1 MNDVSDSPTAT
12 VDGNEVDFRSESI
25 DKSGDYGLSR
35 WNACTWQLRRENYLV
50 CMGERC
56 RYRFCQRDDDQLPE
70 VGTPCGWEIIVA
82 DKLASEFDGL
92 FSTDGLGSYLE
103 DRLALKREWVAAH
116 LLSNRAAI
124 RMSRAY
130 EELEAAIINRNGMPV
145 DQKAIRHYA
154 LAARYMTAA
163 HNRIVAIYDRIP
175 ALLDEHSEDRRL
187 ARVRR
192 MMLENGYWTPYRG
205 DKPPSIEDAPPWI
218 IKKVDGE
225 Q

>member
-1 MNDVSDSPTAT
+1 MNAVSDSPAAMADSTEADFQSKAT
-12 VDGNEVDFRSESI
+12 

-56 RYRFCQRDDDQLPE
+56 KYRFCQRDDDQLPE
-70 VGTPCGWEIIVA
+70 VGTPCGWEIMIA
-82 DKLASEFDGL
+82 DRLVSQFDDL

-103 DRLALKREWVAAH
+103 DRQALKREWVAAH

-130 EELEAAIINRNGMPV
+130 EQLEAAIINRNGMPV

-163 HNRIVAIYDRIP
+163 HNRIVDIYDRIP
-175 ALLDEHSEDRRL
+175 ALLEEQSEERRL

-205 DKPPSIEDAPPWI
+205 DKPPSIEDAPAWI
-218 IKKVDGE
+218 LDSVK
-225 Q
+225 